1 MHAAAMP
8 EGFRALNLPRNPFI
22 EANGPL
28 YGRLEG
34 EQFVMGFMC
43 ETKHCNPMMVCHGGM
58 MATLADMLLLLG
70 TNIQTGL
77 GQFLLTVSLDV
88 DFVGP
93 VKVGDWLEGR
103 TEGLRAGKSII
114 FSQGRMTVR
123 GETVARVNAILKPSG
138 KPLADFTPGRYFA
151 DA

>member
-1 MHAAAMP
+1 MHTVAIP

-34 EQFVMGFMC
+34 DAFVLGFLC
-43 ETKHCNPMMVCHGGM
+43 ETKHCNPMLVCHGGM

-70 TNIQTGL
+70 TNIQTKL

-88 DFVGP
+88 DFLAP

-103 TEGLRAGKSII
+103 TEVLRAGKSII

-123 GETVARVNAILKPSG
+123 GETVARANAVLKPSG
-138 KPLADFTPGRYFA
+138 KPLADFSPGHYFA
-151 DA
+151 

>member
-1 MHAAAMP
+1 LHTAAVP

-34 EQFVMGFMC
+34 EAFVLGFLC
-43 ETKHCNPMMVCHGGM
+43 ETKHCNPMLVCHGGM

-70 TNIQTGL
+70 TNIQTKL

-88 DFVGP
+88 DFLAP
-93 VKVGDWLEGR
+93 VRVGDWLEGR
-103 TEGLRAGKSII
+103 TEVLRAGKSII

-123 GETVARVNAILKPSG
+123 GEPVVRANAVLKPSG
-138 KPLADFTPGRYFA
+138 RPLADFSPGRYFV
-151 DA
+151 

>member
-1 MHAAAMP
+1 MPPAIP

-28 YGRLEG
+28 YGRLDG
-34 EQFVMGFMC
+34 KAFVMGFRC

-70 TNIQTGL
+70 TNIQTGV
-77 GQFLLTVSLDV
+77 GQFLLTVSLDI

-93 VKVGDWLEGR
+93 VKEGDWLEGR
-103 TEGLRAGKSII
+103 AEVLRAGKSLI
-114 FSQGRMTVR
+114 FTEGRMSVGGT
-123 GETVARVNAILKPSG
+123 TVARVNAILKPSG
-138 KPLADFTPGRYFA
+138 KPLSDFSPGLLFA
-151 DA
+151 